1 MEIFPEIRRENE
13 ASWVQALM
21 GWSWFT
27 QHGLM
32 LVCANFVCV
41 VGVIDLGS
49 FALRHGI
56 NLALVAGAL
65 ALVLTIPALAGY
77 YFVRLA
83 RQTRA
88 LLRQDVLVAQAETEV
103 LRISYLGFRLYVCAL
118 MGMGVVAM
126 VVPGFFKF

>member
-65 ALVLTIPALAGY
+65 AGY